1 MYFKQQTVKSNSG
14 FEARVAGGL
23 IDTENILDRQTGGM
37 YSQITSPLAKQ
48 TILRGLLGSKFS
60 SAQRVYPQFTQV
72 DETLIIPENHGTCSL

>member
-1 MYFKQQTVKSNSG
+1 MYFKQQTVKSNSE

-60 SAQRVYPQFTQV
+60 SAQQV
-72 DETLIIPENHGTCSL
+72 IPNLLKLTRH

>member
-37 YSQITSPLAKQ
+37 YSQRTSPLAPKQ
-48 TILRGLLGSKFS
+48 TTLRGLWGSKFS

-72 DETLIIPENHGTCSL
+72 DETLIIPESHGT